1 MSANIPAI
9 GIGPVPETVPQSEWA
24 SWLTRIARVLNLV
37 LAGKLNSTGTVTLT
51 ASATS
56 TVLTDSRIGPNSAVK
71 LVPQTAAAALAI
83 LTSPGLYIVPTRGS
97 ATINHPSNASTTQ
110 TFAFCVTG

>member
-9 GIGPVPETVPQSEWA
+9 GIGPVPETVLQSEWA

-37 LAGKLNSTGTVTLT
+37 LAGKLNATGSVTLT

-56 TVLTDSRIGPNSAVK
+56 TTLTDSRIGPNSAVI
-71 LVPQTAAAALAI
+71 LVPQTAAAAIAV
-83 LTSPGLYIVPTRGS
+83 LTSPGIYVVPTRGS

-110 TFAFCVTG
+110 TFGFAVIG